1 MFMLFKTPEEIFYS
15 KVLKHTVQLPQ
26 KLFCNIAVLWG
37 SVVVL
42 AYLLSKMIYDFLD
55 HKGHI
60 MDFFFSL
67 YILLLEKEQR
77 VVTASELQ
85 KAWICRQV
93 DLKKLSLLGVVIM
106 YVIHND

>member
-1 MFMLFKTPEEIFYS
+1 MLFKTPEEIFYS
-15 KVLKHTVQLPQ
+15 KVLKHIIQLPQ
-26 KLFCNIAVLWG
+26 KLFCNTAVVRG

-60 MDFFFSL
+60 MDFFFYI
-67 YILLLEKEQR
+67 YILLFEKEQR

-85 KAWICRQV
+85 KA
-93 DLKKLSLLGVVIM
+93 
-106 YVIHND
+106 

>member
-60 MDFFFSL
+60 MDFFFL
-67 YILLLEKEQR
+67 YIYYY
-77 VVTASELQ
+77 
-85 KAWICRQV
+85 
-93 DLKKLSLLGVVIM
+93 LKKNREL
-106 YVIHND
+106 